1 MSSNTLHKSPGIGAE
16 TEEARAARIRREAAL
31 IAQAHADIDAGL
43 GIEEEE
49 LEAWLDQLEI
59 DENTPLPAPK
69 AQASSR

>member
-1 MSSNTLHKSPGIGAE
+1 MSFSRPSQSGGTE

-59 DENTPLPAPK
+59 DEDAPLPTPK
-69 AQASSR
+69 APALRR